1 MMKTLLC
8 CLGMFVLLT
17 QNQAF
22 ASKVGH
28 CRYDMESPTTATEE
42 LKDYKPRAFQ
52 VLITF
57 TVQYQHAG
65 DDESIAR
72 SKTYSKEYNI
82 AAKTDKKAEEEAVKM
97 AHTFAQEEL
106 EKQCKEKKCEESNN

>member
-1 MMKTLLC
+1 
-8 CLGMFVLLT
+8 MFVLLT

-42 LKDYKPRAFQ
+42 LKDYKPRAFK

-82 AAKTDKKAEEEAVKM
+82 CLLYTSDAADE
-97 AHTFAQEEL
+97 
-106 EKQCKEKKCEESNN
+106 

>member
-1 MMKTLLC
+1 
-8 CLGMFVLLT
+8 MFVLLT

-42 LKDYKPRAFQ
+42 LKDYKPRAFK

-72 SKTYSKEYNI
+72 SKTYSK
-82 AAKTDKKAEEEAVKM
+82 ADKKAEEEAVKM

>member
-42 LKDYKPRAFQ
+42 LKDYKPRAFK

-72 SKTYSKEYNI
+72 SKTYSKEY
-82 AAKTDKKAEEEAVKM
+82 AKSLIIRVSTYGVQQ
-97 AHTFAQEEL
+97 H
-106 EKQCKEKKCEESNN
+106 EKIIYTSCDDDMRRSCPASTVIRK

>member
-8 CLGMFVLLT
+8 CLGMFVLFT
-17 QNQAF
+17 QSQAF
-22 ASKVGH
+22 ASKVEH
-28 CRYDMESPTTATEE
+28 CRYEMVNPTTATQE
-42 LKDYKPRAFQ
+42 LKDYKPHAYK

-72 SKTYSKEYNI
+72 SKTYSKEYTI
-82 AAKTDKKAEEEAVKM
+82 AAKTDKKAEEEAVKI

-106 EKQCKEKKCEESNN
+106 EKQCKEKKCEDSNK

>member
-1 MMKTLLC
+1 
-8 CLGMFVLLT
+8 MFVLLT

-42 LKDYKPRAFQ
+42 LKE
-52 VLITF
+52 
-57 TVQYQHAG
+57 YQHAG